1 MVYGGANQAMTT
13 AVLDRTDD
21 LWDQVD
27 FLVSQFETPQEVTLA
42 AFKLAKEHG
51 VTTILNPAP
60 AKEILPGLL
69 AVTDVIAPN
78 ETESALLTGIEI
90 NDEADLAK
98 TADYFRGQGVAT
110 TLVTLGSRGAY
121 FNHNGKS
128 GIVPAFKVKAVD
140 TTAAGD
146 TFIGGLVS
154 QLTPSM
160 ENLAD
165 AITYAQRASS
175 LTVQGMGAM
184 PSIPTR
190 AQVEEALK
198 N

>member
-1 MVYGGANQAMTT
+1 MTT

-110 TLVTLGSRGAY
+110 TLVTLGSRG
-121 FNHNGKS
+121 HTS
-128 GIVPAFKVKAVD
+128 T
-140 TTAAGD
+140 TTARAG
-146 TFIGGLVS
+146 LCRP
-154 QLTPSM
+154 LR
-160 ENLAD
+160 L
-165 AITYAQRASS
+165 R
-175 LTVQGMGAM
+175 
-184 PSIPTR
+184 R
-190 AQVEEALK
+190 
-198 N
+198 